1 MLVRI
6 YVTYIVQLVLI
17 PDHSVIGDVILSV
30 SQARDTIVLSS
41 FFTYGCQTNN
51 IPLNSTTISD
61 LHGKAFSVDRID
73 NASFVSSGLLQTE
86 LIHSI
91 VNDVNKPISLGIE
104 PVWSLLF
111 TSKMVKFLRN

>member
-51 IPLNSTTISD
+51 IPLNSTA
-61 LHGKAFSVDRID
+61 AFQKYC
-73 NASFVSSGLLQTE
+73 LTQQTE
-86 LIHSI
+86 T
-91 VNDVNKPISLGIE
+91 NK
-104 PVWSLLF
+104 
-111 TSKMVKFLRN
+111 